1 MQPPH
6 SAVSDTD
13 GGPREPGTGRLEDL
27 LTPVRDGL
35 EGMARDL
42 GEALTKAG
50 DALKKFRESDITELM
65 RRSPVAALSVAAG
78 IGIVAGFYLW
88 ARRRQ

>member
-6 SAVSDTD
+6 SALSDTD
-13 GGPREPGTGRLEDL
+13 GRLEDRGTRRLEDL

-35 EGMARDL
+35 EEVARDL

-65 RRSPVAALSVAAG
+65 RRSPVAALSMAAG
-78 IGIVAGFYLW
+78 IGMLAGLYLW
-88 ARRRQ
+88 ARRR